1 MHIFIRLADNI
12 RFIFSNL
19 RPQDVIDIFLVW
31 VVVYRALLL
40 IKRTSAAQI
49 LSGLG
54 IIAIAYIISIW
65 AGLSTLNWLLEK
77 FFSQIFIILVILF
90 QSEIRRALAH
100 IGRNPFFSGVSA
112 IEETQVV
119 EEIAKGAIQVAQRG
133 YGALIVIEREIG
145 LEDFIEVG
153 TKVDSVVSAELI
165 QSIFIPTSPLHDGA
179 LIIRGGRAYAAGC
192 FLPLTKNP
200 NIDKIL
206 GTRHRA
212 AIGLTEETD
221 AVVIIVSEEN
231 KQTSL
236 CINGNLSGDLDH
248 AAIRRQLYSL
258 FHLQDDYGEAEK
270 TVKEKA

>member
-1 MHIFIRLADNI
+1 MLRIVDNVRFILENLRLA
-12 RFIFSNL
+12 
-19 RPQDVIDIFLVW
+19 DVIDILLVW

-54 IIAIAYIISIW
+54 IIAIAYIGSIW

-77 FFSQIFIILVILF
+77 FFNHLFLILVILF

-119 EEIAKGAIQVAQRG
+119 EELAKGAVQLAQKRI
-133 YGALIVIEREIG
+133 GALIVIEREIG
-145 LEDFIEVG
+145 LEDFIEMG
-153 TKVDSVVSAELI
+153 TRLDSILTAELI
-165 QSIFIPTSPLHDGA
+165 NSIFVPTSPLHDGA
-179 LIIRGGRAYAAGC
+179 LIIRGGRAFAAGC

-200 NIDKIL
+200 TVDKNL

-212 AIGLTEETD
+212 AFGLTEETD
-221 AVVIIVSEEN
+221 SVVLVVSEEN
-231 KQTSL
+231 RSVGAV
-236 CINGNLSGDLDH
+236 INGRITHDLDH
-248 AAIRRQLYSL
+248 ASLRKVLYQAFQLEQE
-258 FHLQDDYGEAEK
+258 FK
-270 TVKEKA
+270 TQGAT

>member
-1 MHIFIRLADNI
+1 MSIFHRLIDNVG
-12 RFIFSNL
+12 FIAFNL
-19 RPQDVIDIFLVW
+19 RIQDVIDILLVW
-31 VVVYRALLL
+31 VIVYRALLL

-112 IEETQVV
+112 IEETQVI
-119 EEIAKGAIQVAQRG
+119 EEIAKGAMQVAQRG

-145 LEDFIEVG
+145 LEDFIEMG
-153 TKVDSVVSAELI
+153 TRIDSVVTAELI
-165 QSIFIPTSPLHDGA
+165 LSIFQPGSPLHDGA

-200 NIDKIL
+200 NVDKNW

-221 AVVIIVSEEN
+221 SVVLVVSEEN
-231 KQTSL
+231 KQVGL
-236 CINGNLSGDLDH
+236 CIGGQLSPDLDH

-258 FHLQDDYGEAEK
+258 FHLQDEYRMEK
-270 TVKEKA
+270 EPGT

>member
-1 MHIFIRLADNI
+1 MPVLVRLADNI

-145 LEDFIEVG
+145 LEDFIEIG
-153 TKVDSVVSAELI
+153 TRVDSVVSAELI

-200 NIDKIL
+200 NVDKLL

-221 AVVIIVSEEN
+221 SVVIIVSEEN
-231 KQTSL
+231 KQVGI
-236 CINGNLSGDLDH
+236 CIGGQISSDLDH
-248 AAIRRQLYSL
+248 ATIRRQLYAL
-258 FHLQDDYGEAEK
+258 FHLQDEYTPEEAK
-270 TVKEKA
+270 S

>member
-1 MHIFIRLADNI
+1 
-12 RFIFSNL
+12 
-19 RPQDVIDIFLVW
+19 
-31 VVVYRALLL
+31 
-40 IKRTSAAQI
+40 
-49 LSGLG
+49 
-54 IIAIAYIISIW
+54 IAYIISIW

-112 IEETQVV
+112 IEETQVI
-119 EEIAKGAIQVAQRG
+119 EEIAKGALQVAQRG

-145 LEDFIEVG
+145 LEDFIEMG
-153 TKVDSVVSAELI
+153 TRIDSVVTAELI
-165 QSIFIPTSPLHDGA
+165 LSIFQPGSPLHDGA

-200 NIDKIL
+200 NVDKNW

-221 AVVIIVSEEN
+221 SVVLVVSEEN
-231 KQTSL
+231 KQVSL
-236 CINGNLSGDLDH
+236 CIGGQLSPDLDH
-248 AAIRRQLYSL
+248 ASIRRQLYSL
-258 FHLQDDYGEAEK
+258 FHLQDEYNLEK
-270 TVKEKA
+270 EPKT

>member
-1 MHIFIRLADNI
+1 MFSRLVDNLSFIINNV
-12 RFIFSNL
+12 RFT
-19 RPQDVIDIFLVW
+19 DVIDIFLVW
-31 VVVYRALLL
+31 VIVYRSLLL

-54 IIAIAYIISIW
+54 ILAIAYIGSIA

-77 FFSQIFIILVILF
+77 FFNNLFLILVILF
-90 QSEIRRALAH
+90 QNEIRRALAH
-100 IGRNPFFSGVSA
+100 IGRNPFFTGVSS
-112 IEETQVV
+112 IEETQVI
-119 EEIAKGAIQVAQRG
+119 EEISKGAVQVAQKG

-153 TKVDSVVSAELI
+153 TTLDAVVTAEVI
-165 QSIFIPTSPLHDGA
+165 NSIFIPTSPLHDGA

-200 NIDKIL
+200 NVDKNL

-221 AVVIIVSEEN
+221 AVVIVVSEESN
-231 KQTSL
+231 SAGLVVAGQITP
-236 CINGNLSGDLDH
+236 DVDH
-248 AAIRRQLYSL
+248 NILRKMLYSIFNL
-258 FHLQDDYGEAEK
+258 EQETRVEAPS
-270 TVKEKA
+270 A